1 MPAVP
6 LTRIVNLCKNLLS
19 ISVTRRRSCES
30 RSDRIVHGKPAF
42 YSRKG
47 EVVTEKK
54 VRMVAWEPL
63 KEFTREVFIK
73 AGLPAEAAEAE
84 ASALIW
90 ANLRAVD
97 SHGVLRIPWYIDN
110 LDKGVMNPNP
120 NIQTVKESPAT
131 MLVDADHAMGPVV
144 TIQVVQK
151 VVEKAKKAGI
161 CWAVIRNLTHQ
172 GALGFYAQMMA
183 EMDMAGIV
191 FVCSPPNMAPFG
203 SKAPGVHN
211 SPIAISV
218 PVKGRRP
225 LNLDMA
231 TSVVAGGKLWLA
243 VDKGVPIPE
252 GWALDKE
259 GNPCTDPNKSG
270 ALLPF
275 GGAKG
280 SGLAMMFECLSSV
293 MAGNALL
300 EPALHGRE
308 GSARAGG
315 EGKKTDG
322 SKLGYLP
329 KRHVQNSVV
338 AAVDISAFTDVES
351 YKETT
356 DSLIDGIKALPKADG
371 VDEIF
376 VPGEPE
382 ERTYEERS
390 KNGIPLPD
398 GTWEKLLGM
407 AKRFDIA
414 LPEEL

>member
-1 MPAVP
+1 MYYYNKENRRIRRGVAVAENNA
-6 LTRIVNLCKNLLS
+6 R
-19 ISVTRRRSCES
+19 
-30 RSDRIVHGKPAF
+30 
-42 YSRKG
+42 
-47 EVVTEKK
+47 VVDWK
-54 VRMVAWEPL
+54 AL
-63 KEFTREVFIK
+63 KEFTKEVFMQ
-73 AGLPAEAAEAE
+73 AGVPEEGAEAE

-110 LDKGVMNPNP
+110 IDKGVMNTHP
-120 NIQTVKESPAT
+120 NIQTVKETPAT
-131 MLVDADHAMGPVV
+131 LLVDADHAMGPVV
-144 TIQVVQK
+144 TIQVVDK
-151 VVEKAKKAGI
+151 VVQKAKNVGI
-161 CWAVIRNLTHQ
+161 GWALIRNCTHQ
-172 GALGFYAQMMA
+172 GALGFYAQMIA

-203 SKAPGVHN
+203 AKAPGLHN

-218 PVKGRRP
+218 PTKRHRP

-259 GNPCTDPNKSG
+259 GNPCTDPHKSG

-275 GGAKG
+275 GGPKG

-293 MAGNALL
+293 MAGVPLA

-308 GSARAGG
+308 GSERAGTK
-315 EGKKTDG
+315 EKAADG
-322 SKLGYLP
+322 SRLSYLP

-338 AAVDISAFTDVES
+338 AAIDISTFTDVET

-356 DSLIDGIKALPKADG
+356 SSLIDGIKDLPKADG
-371 VDEIF
+371 VEEIF

-382 ERTYEERS
+382 ERTYLERS
-390 KNGIPLPD
+390 KNGIPLPE
-398 GTWEKLLGM
+398 GTWEKLRAM
-407 AKRFDIA
+407 AERFNVT
-414 LPEEL
+414 LPAQF